1 MQTSTHV
8 ASSLSNFGCV
18 CRGPLETKP
27 EDGRREFFSPVEE
40 KGAVDRQE
48 ERHVRLL
55 LEHSE
60 LAHFTA
66 FSGSPDA
73 LLSCN

>member
-8 ASSLSNFGCV
+8 ASSLSISGVFAVDRLRLNQKMEEGNFF
-18 CRGPLETKP
+18 P
-27 EDGRREFFSPVEE
+27 PVEE